1 MPYSEYHE
9 SIPAVRH
16 LKGAF
21 FYMPSSKK
29 GRRSASG
36 GGSIRKKTVSRN
48 GKEYQYWEARV
59 TVGIDPGTGKQIQK
73 SITAQT
79 QKEVRLKMQELI
91 RKVDEG
97 NYKEPCKLT
106 VAQWLDMWTGEYL
119 GALKPLTQ
127 DNYKTQC
134 TRYLKP
140 NLGAVKLTALDTHT
154 IQQFINS
161 LSNGEK
167 AELSGKTIKNV
178 YGVLHKALNQAVENE
193 FITHNP
199 ASACKLPKVK
209 KPPIHPL
216 EPEEITKFITEALK
230 DDYGNMFIVAIFA
243 GIRQGELLGLPWENV
258 DFERMTITIDR
269 QLQKNK
275 EGYFFCTPKNGT
287 ARSFAVAPVVMEAL
301 KKEKEKQENLRS
313 LLGEEWN
320 NEHNL
325 VFTTDYGKNLVRR
338 TVVKHYKKVLE
349 RAGLPDNRFHDL
361 RHSFAVNSLA
371 VGDNIKNVQ
380 SNLGHA
386 TSAFTMDV
394 YCHVSQAMARES
406 AAKTQK
412 FYESVKPV

>member
-1 MPYSEYHE
+1 MKKNKSLAAEVSSLKQQLADNTKSVLKE
-9 SIPAVRH
+9 LQEKQRLLELEEKERLLANIPQEVIDR
-16 LKGAF
+16 
-21 FYMPSSKK
+21 YN
-29 GRRSASG
+29 GRP
-36 GGSIRKKTVSRN
+36 V
-48 GKEYQYWEARV
+48 
-59 TVGIDPGTGKQIQK
+59 
-73 SITAQT
+73 
-79 QKEVRLKMQELI
+79 
-91 RKVDEG
+91 
-97 NYKEPCKLT
+97 
-106 VAQWLDMWTGEYL
+106 
-119 GALKPLTQ
+119 
-127 DNYKTQC
+127 
-134 TRYLKP
+134 
-140 NLGAVKLTALDTHT
+140 
-154 IQQFINS
+154 QQFINS

-167 AELSGKTIKNV
+167 AELFGKTIKNV

-287 ARSFAVAPVVMEAL
+287 SRSFAVAPVVMEAL

-371 VGDNIKNVQ
+371 VGDNIKMY
-380 SNLGHA
+380 SRIWDMRLLLLPWM
-386 TSAFTMDV
+386 FTVMYPRQWPGKV
-394 YCHVSQAMARES
+394 R
-406 AAKTQK
+406 QK
-412 FYESVKPV
+412 HRNFTKA

>member
-1 MPYSEYHE
+1 M
-9 SIPAVRH
+9 
-16 LKGAF
+16 
-21 FYMPSSKK
+21 
-29 GRRSASG
+29 
-36 GGSIRKKTVSRN
+36 
-48 GKEYQYWEARV
+48 
-59 TVGIDPGTGKQIQK
+59 
-73 SITAQT
+73 
-79 QKEVRLKMQELI
+79 
-91 RKVDEG
+91 
-97 NYKEPCKLT
+97 
-106 VAQWLDMWTGEYL
+106 
-119 GALKPLTQ
+119 
-127 DNYKTQC
+127 
-134 TRYLKP
+134 
-140 NLGAVKLTALDTHT
+140 
-154 IQQFINS
+154 
-161 LSNGEK
+161 
-167 AELSGKTIKNV
+167 
-178 YGVLHKALNQAVENE
+178 
-193 FITHNP
+193 
-199 ASACKLPKVK
+199 
-209 KPPIHPL
+209 
-216 EPEEITKFITEALK
+216 
-230 DDYGNMFIVAIFA
+230 
-243 GIRQGELLGLPWENV
+243 GLPWENV

-301 KKEKEKQENLRS
+301 KKEKEKQESFRS

-412 FYESVKPV
+412 FYESVKPA